1 MLNCIKPEDTTR
13 VQDLQKKSGLSDF
26 SLKSQIRH
34 YTTRHN
40 NRLPELDE
48 LVGANSEPYL
58 REQLKLAKGKS
69 GKVQDLLNFTHTKSF
84 KDAIIQL
91 NNIYR
96 DLEITGEEFND
107 SDYSLKIKHRPTV
120 YEYNGIDK
128 NVITV
133 TKEDRNFM
141 DATLDKLANLYGIKI
156 IEVTNDD
163 INNDPELKTLVDIDK
178 VHGFIYKG
186 NIYINK
192 SNNSPDTKL
201 HEMFH
206 LIFGSIKYQNRLLYD
221 NLVQLA
227 FSQDENMTRGFNQF
241 VEQQKKLRDNR
252 TMGDLAEEFMVT
264 QLAKYFTNP
273 ASGSWIN
280 NLSSDMK
287 YQVMYNMNRLLDSV
301 FMGDVSVK
309 AVTNLYK
316 YSFKDIARLVNSSI
330 LTNKYQGSLDD
341 AHISRIAAN
350 LKALYI
356 KNNRLTENCK

>member
-1 MLNCIKPEDTTR
+1 
-13 VQDLQKKSGLSDF
+13 
-26 SLKSQIRH
+26 
-34 YTTRHN
+34 
-40 NRLPELDE
+40 
-48 LVGANSEPYL
+48 
-58 REQLKLAKGKS
+58 
-69 GKVQDLLNFTHTKSF
+69 
-84 KDAIIQL
+84 
-91 NNIYR
+91 
-96 DLEITGEEFND
+96 
-107 SDYSLKIKHRPTV
+107 
-120 YEYNGIDK
+120 
-128 NVITV
+128 
-133 TKEDRNFM
+133 M
-141 DATLDKLANLYGIKI
+141 DATLDKLADLYGIQI

-163 INNDPELKTLVDIDK
+163 IHNDPELKNLVDVDK

-201 HEMFH
+201 HEMLH
-206 LIFGSIKYQNRLLYD
+206 LIFGSVKYQNRLLYD
-221 NLVQLA
+221 NLMQLA
-227 FSQDENMTRGFNQF
+227 FSQEMTVGFNQF
-241 VEQQKKLRDNR
+241 INDQKKLGDNR

-264 QLAKYFTNP
+264 QLARYFTNP

-330 LTNKYQGSLDD
+330 LTNKYQGSLED
-341 AHISRIAAN
+341 ADISRITAN

-356 KNNRLTENCK
+356 KNNRLTENCE

>member
-1 MLNCIKPEDTTR
+1 MLNCINPADSQR

-69 GKVQDLLNFTHTKSF
+69 GKILDLLNFTHTKSF

-96 DLEITGEEFND
+96 DLEITGEKFNI

-120 YEYNGIDK
+120 QEYNSTDK

-141 DATLDKLANLYGIKI
+141 DATLDKLADLYGIQI

-163 INNDPELKTLVDIDK
+163 IHNDPELKTLVDIDK
-178 VHGFIYKG
+178 AHGFIYKG

-201 HEMFH
+201 HEMLH
-206 LIFGSIKYQNRLLYD
+206 LIFGSVKYQNRLLYD
-221 NLVQLA
+221 NLMQLA
-227 FSQDENMTRGFNQF
+227 FSQEMTVGFNQF
-241 VEQQKKLRDNR
+241 INDQKKLGDNR

-264 QLAKYFTNP
+264 QLARYFTNP

-330 LTNKYQGSLDD
+330 LTNKYQGSLED
-341 AHISRIAAN
+341 ADISRITAN

-356 KNNRLTENCK
+356 KNKRLTENCE

>member
-1 MLNCIKPEDTTR
+1 MLNCIKPADSQR

-26 SLKSQIRH
+26 SLKSQIYH

-40 NRLPELDE
+40 DRLPELDE

-69 GKVQDLLNFTHTKSF
+69 GKTLDLLNFTHTKSF

-96 DLEITGEEFND
+96 DLEITGELFNNL
-107 SDYSLKIKHRPTV
+107 DYSLKIKHRPTV
-120 YEYNGIDK
+120 QEYNGTDK

-141 DATLDKLANLYGIKI
+141 NATLDKLADLYGIKI

-163 INNDPELKTLVDIDK
+163 IHNDPELKTLVGVDK

-201 HEMFH
+201 HEMLH
-206 LIFGSIKYQNRLLYD
+206 LIFGSVKYQNRLLYD
-221 NLVQLA
+221 NLMQLA
-227 FSQDENMTRGFNQF
+227 FSQDMARGFNQF
-241 VEQQKKLRDNR
+241 INDQRKLGDNR

-264 QLAKYFTNP
+264 QLARYFTNP

-330 LTNKYQGSLDD
+330 LTNKYQGSLTD
-341 AHISRIAAN
+341 AYISRIAAN

-356 KNNRLTENCK
+356 KNNRLTENCE

>member
-1 MLNCIKPEDTTR
+1 MLNCINPEDTLR

-40 NRLPELDE
+40 GRLPELDE

-69 GKVQDLLNFTHTKSF
+69 GKIEDLLNFTNTDSF
-84 KDAIIQL
+84 ENAIIQL

-96 DLEITGEEFND
+96 DLEITGEKFNN

-120 YEYNGIDK
+120 QEFNNTDK

-141 DATLDKLANLYGIKI
+141 DATLDKLANLYGINI
-156 IEVTNDD
+156 IEVTNED
-163 INNDPELKTLVDIDK
+163 IQNDPELSKLVDADK
-178 VHGFIYKG
+178 VHGFIYNG

-201 HEMFH
+201 HEMLH

-221 NLVQLA
+221 NLMQQA
-227 FSQDENMTRGFNQF
+227 FSEEMSTGFNQF
-241 VEQQKKLRDNR
+241 LEVQKELKDNR
-252 TMGDLAEEFMVT
+252 TMEDLAEEFMVT
-264 QLAKYFTNP
+264 ELARYFTNP
-273 ASGSWIN
+273 AKGSWIN
-280 NLSSDMK
+280 NLSADGK
-287 YQVMYNMNRLLDSV
+287 YQVMYHMNRLLDSV

-309 AVTNLYK
+309 AVTNLYQ

-341 AHISRIAAN
+341 AHISRIVAN
-350 LKALYI
+350 LKELYI
-356 KNNRLTENCK
+356 KNNKLTETCK

>member
-1 MLNCIKPEDTTR
+1 MLNCIKPADSQR

-40 NRLPELDE
+40 DRLPELDE

-69 GKVQDLLNFTHTKSF
+69 GKTLDLLNFTHTKSF

-96 DLEITGEEFND
+96 DLEITGELFNNL
-107 SDYSLKIKHRPTV
+107 DYSLKIKHRPTV
-120 YEYNGIDK
+120 QEYNGTDK

-141 DATLDKLANLYGIKI
+141 NATLDKLADLYGIKI

-163 INNDPELKTLVDIDK
+163 IHNDPELKTLVGVDK

-201 HEMFH
+201 HEMLH
-206 LIFGSIKYQNRLLYD
+206 LIFGSVKYQNRLLYD
-221 NLVQLA
+221 NLMQLA
-227 FSQDENMTRGFNQF
+227 FSQDMARGFNQF
-241 VEQQKKLRDNR
+241 INDQRKLGDNR

-264 QLAKYFTNP
+264 QLARYFTNP

-330 LTNKYQGSLDD
+330 LTNKYQGSLTD
-341 AHISRIAAN
+341 AYISRIAAN

-356 KNNRLTENCK
+356 KNNRLTENCE